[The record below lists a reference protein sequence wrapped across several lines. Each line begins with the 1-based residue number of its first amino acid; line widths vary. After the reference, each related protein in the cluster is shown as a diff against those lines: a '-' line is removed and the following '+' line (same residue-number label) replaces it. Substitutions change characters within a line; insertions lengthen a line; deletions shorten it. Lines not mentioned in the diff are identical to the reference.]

1 MDWKSSPPLRF
12 SWLVLTSSE
21 IQSTQFKGIRCQL
34 LLFQRTTYRRK
45 NVLLKSNLKW
55 KCIQPGMFYRRK
67 QKLNIS
73 SIFGG
78 KIVPLIQVQGTSPSE
93 VILGCRMSASIQP
106 IYRLKLFCSKI
117 WYSLMQWHIQA
128 KFNETL
134 HFFFCR
140 AGMPK
145 IFLKPMFTFTI

>member
-67 QKLNIS
+67 QNLTLVL
-73 SIFGG
+73 FWR
-78 KIVPLIQVQGTSPSE
+78 KIVSFIQVQGTSPSE
-93 VILGCRMSASIQP
+93 IIRGCRKWASIQP
-106 IYRLKLFCSKI
+106 IYRLKLVCSKNMKKEVI
-117 WYSLMQWHIQA
+117 KSNKDMSML
-128 KFNETL
+128 
-134 HFFFCR
+134 
-140 AGMPK
+140 
-145 IFLKPMFTFTI
+145 IFLCVTLSKAGLSTSKNQPLYT